1 MKISAINNNQKPQN
15 FNGYNVGKLLSRA
28 ANISNLEQR
37 ATIGVAAMVLQPT
50 IDMLNKDVD
59 KETRK
64 VSANRSLAKG
74 FIGTL
79 TGIIVRGGCMKLVE
93 SGLKTEKA
101 TNKLAEITAK
111 DNTPEAL
118 EKAKDFIKN
127 HDGAK
132 KYASVIGT
140 IVALGVMIY
149 TNFAVDAPLTNWLTD
164 VLNKKTGVK
173 PNDNPTSKIQTPD
186 NKEVSK

>member
-37 ATIGVAAMVLQPT
+37 ATIGIAAMVLQPT

-93 SGLKTEKA
+93 RGLKTEKA

-173 PNDNPTSKIQTPD
+173 SNNNPTSKIQTPV